1 MKKTVSNC
9 GACIVFGANPQ
20 PQKHQPLCSIL
31 LPVFLAKREEKLEK
45 EGGGRVK
52 GGFHFEITVGPS
64 QPLSSRSECG
74 GDMMVQS
81 KCGRGKGRPY
91 LYLPSAEAAKRGG
104 KKKGG
109 SSEEI

>member
-1 MKKTVSNC
+1 MWRLYSFLGDSPTKETSNSLFHFAASFS
-9 GACIVFGANPQ
+9 G
-20 PQKHQPLCSIL
+20 
-31 LPVFLAKREEKLEK
+31 EEGGETGE

-91 LYLPSAEAAKRGG
+91 LCLPSAEAAKRGE